1 MKMDL
6 QYQPEP
12 AAAGAEPVETY
23 GRKPAVRDTAALA
36 RRHMPLVRRIA
47 WHVHGRV
54 SSAIEVEDLVQIG
67 MVALVEAA
75 SGFEDRGYA
84 FSTYATMR
92 IRGAMIDHLRRHAT
106 ICRSAM
112 SRRREMEG
120 ARRKLQ
126 TTLGREP
133 SEAELAEAMGLD
145 AASFRELADATTSV
159 RHESIDEVYSDQSM
173 WFADVE
179 ERVDQSIERDQL
191 KGALAAQI
199 GKLPEREAMV
209 LQLYF
214 VEEMNLEEIGQTLGV
229 GAARVC
235 QIKKAALDKLRL
247 SLREWN

>member
-6 QYQPEP
+6 QYRPESAP
-12 AAAGAEPVETY
+12 VAEPVETY
-23 GRKPAVRDTAALA
+23 GRNPAARDTAALA

-112 SRRREMEG
+112 GRRREMEG

-126 TTLGREP
+126 TALGRDP
-133 SEAELAEAMGLD
+133 SEAELGEAMGLD
-145 AASFRELADATTSV
+145 AAAFRELADATTSV

-179 ERVDQSIERDQL
+179 ERVDQSIEREQL
-191 KGALAAQI
+191 KSALAGQI

-235 QIKKAALDKLRL
+235 QIKKAALDKLRA